1 MNALVVALWRVT
13 PRPGLADHALPMRYA
28 LVVFA
33 PKYFV
38 DDLVGAWLQ
47 RSGAAIVAGADRNR
61 GAAMDVAPVAPLT
74 KRYVFNV
81 LDDLAFATRAATGR
95 SFLGGHSSVP

>member
-1 MNALVVALWRVT
+1 
-13 PRPGLADHALPMRYA
+13 MRYA
-28 LVVFA
+28 LVLFA
-33 PKYFV
+33 LKYFV

-47 RSGAAIVAGADRNR
+47 RSGAAIVAGTDRNR

-81 LDDLAFATRAATGR
+81 LDDLAFATRVATGR
-95 SFLGGHSSVP
+95 VFLGGHSSVP